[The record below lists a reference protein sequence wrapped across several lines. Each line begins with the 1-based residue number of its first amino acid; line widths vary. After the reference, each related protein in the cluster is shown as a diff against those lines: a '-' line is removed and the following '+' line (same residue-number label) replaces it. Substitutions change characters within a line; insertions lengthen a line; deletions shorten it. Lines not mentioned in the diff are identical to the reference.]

1 MKLALIT
8 RFINFFSVWLGR
20 LGHLV
25 SNKKFILI
33 SFISYKI
40 KTYKFLPYGSTFLIL
55 SQATSDMQYH
65 MSPSHQRGP
74 WFSNAFVEGGS
85 CCLLQKLQSFFTLQS
100 HTQNRL
106 ELFIYL
112 ALCHRFDIWD
122 YCMEDQLTSDVLSGM
137 MSGNVQKEVQD
148 YSLELWR
155 GQELRPVCIS
165 FFIMDQNQDE
175 VKRKKKKECSSS
187 RFSAP

>member
-1 MKLALIT
+1 
-8 RFINFFSVWLGR
+8 
-20 LGHLV
+20 
-25 SNKKFILI
+25 
-33 SFISYKI
+33 
-40 KTYKFLPYGSTFLIL
+40 
-55 SQATSDMQYH
+55 
-65 MSPSHQRGP
+65 
-74 WFSNAFVEGGS
+74 
-85 CCLLQKLQSFFTLQS
+85 
-100 HTQNRL
+100 
-106 ELFIYL
+106 
-112 ALCHRFDIWD
+112 
-122 YCMEDQLTSDVLSGM
+122 MEDQLTSDVLSGM